1 MDFNYKLYPG
11 RKKEIIKFEQEYKP
25 EVTII
30 TAYYNGDKYIDETI
44 NSVLNQTFPAWE
56 WLIINDGS
64 TNKESIEK
72 LKEIEKID
80 RRIKIINKNNTGL
93 AATRDYGAKLADKN
107 SKYLFFLDDDD
118 LILN

>member
-64 TNKESIEK
+64 TDNSEEVIKEYIK
-72 LKEIEKID
+72 NQKRLKKS
-80 RRIKIINKNNTGL
+80 T
-93 AATRDYGAKLADKN
+93 
-107 SKYLFFLDDDD
+107 F
-118 LILN
+118 

>member
-1 MDFNYKLYPG
+1 MDGNTNEVVDEYIKRKLIE
-11 RKKEIIKFEQEYKP
+11 RSKEWILIINCILEEKKEIIKFEQEYKP

-72 LKEIEKID
+72 
-80 RRIKIINKNNTGL
+80 IKRNRKN
-93 AATRDYGAKLADKN
+93 
-107 SKYLFFLDDDD
+107 
-118 LILN
+118 